1 MAVTSGKDVAEKAR
15 NVTKKLMTD
24 RVQLLFNYEGR
35 GSKQKKP
42 LKELKQLISLIS
54 GMQTDVITHVNI
66 ISVRVKNHLKYSD
79 CVRHPHNL
87 ACLTSANFRHFNT
100 AMNYSF
106 SYSRPCIVEG
116 HFIRIAHM

>member
-1 MAVTSGKDVAEKAR
+1 LQVTYLAVTSGKDVAEKAR

-24 RVQLLFNYEGR
+24 QVQLLFNYEGR

-42 LKELKQLISLIS
+42 LKKLKQLISLIS

-106 SYSRPCIVEG
+106 S
-116 HFIRIAHM
+116 